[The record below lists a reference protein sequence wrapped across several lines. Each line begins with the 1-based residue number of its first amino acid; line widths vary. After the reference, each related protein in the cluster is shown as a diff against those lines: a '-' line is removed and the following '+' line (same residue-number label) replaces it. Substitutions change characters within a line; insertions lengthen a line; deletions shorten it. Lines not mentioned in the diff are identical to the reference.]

1 MVHFLQ
7 CFLYLAVLGTA
18 SFFVGRFIPKD
29 WFSCEKPPFRCLPF
43 ERSGKIYN
51 KLGVRRWK
59 EHMPDMSAI
68 FPALMPSKKLPK
80 NVTPAHLEL
89 MIQETCV
96 AEWTHWLLCI
106 TGFGCVL
113 VWKGLGGWLV
123 SLLFVLVNLPF
134 IIIQRHNRPKLM
146 QMRRILQEKD
156 QAQLAE
162 GREAALG

>member
-1 MVHFLQ
+1 MVHFLE

-29 WFSCEKPPFRCLPF
+29 WFSYEKPPFRSLRF
-43 ERSGKIYN
+43 EREGKIYD
-51 KLGVRRWK
+51 KLGVRQWK
-59 EHMPDMSAI
+59 ALLPDMSAL
-68 FPALMPSKKLPK
+68 FPMLMPSKKLPK
-80 NVTPAHLEL
+80 TITPAHLEL

-123 SLLFVLVNLPF
+123 SVLYVLGNLPF
-134 IIIQRHNRPKLM
+134 VIIQRHNRPKLVRM
-146 QMRRILQEKD
+146 LHRLQAK
-156 QAQLAE
+156 AQTQLVE
-162 GREAALG
+162 SREPALT